1 MRSQATPRYVIAT
14 TALIASGA
22 LLIGVLSSTAQ
33 ADEDG
38 PSRQQVHAAADA
50 VAQRAHDVGVI
61 KARLV
66 AAVQRV
72 DDLSF
77 AAAAAAETY
86 NGTLYRLSVA
96 EKDAARAMA
105 RADRAAAEVT
115 VQHGDV
121 AAMTVESVQQSTDL
135 NRMGALLDSA
145 GPTELLEQDSAY
157 DSTNEALQAQ
167 LDGFESQKSVSA
179 LLSRQADQ
187 AERKQRRLAAA
198 AEDAKVA
205 ADAAVTASEQAAASI
220 AERKH
225 ALVSQLATAQGISVE
240 LASRRQDA
248 LEARARDRATAQAAA
263 EAAAADARAAELAA
277 TDATATSQ
285 DDDDDGGGVDGSSG
299 GGSPATT
306 GGGSGGSTG
315 GAGGGGGSGGSA
327 GGAPGGGGGGSD
339 GGSGGGGSD
348 GSGGGG
354 GGGSDGS
361 GGGSGGGSDGSGGG
375 GGGGSDG
382 SDGGG
387 DGGGSG
393 GSGGGGGGGTAPA
406 GSAAQAI
413 AFARAQIGEPYVW
426 GAAGPSSWDCSGLT
440 MQAWASAGV
449 SLPHYSAAQYS
460 ATRPVSLSAIRPGDL
475 LFWSRGSASSIYHVG
490 IYAGGGM
497 MIDAPRPGRT
507 VEYVSIYSWTAPDLA
522 GRP

>member
-72 DDLSF
+72 DNLSF

-96 EKDAARAMA
+96 EKDAARALA

-285 DDDDDGGGVDGSSG
+285 DDDDDGGGVEGSSG
-299 GGSPATT
+299 GGSPATTGGGDGSDGGSGGVSPATT

-339 GGSGGGGSD
+339 GGSGGGGS
-348 GSGGGG
+348 S
-354 GGGSDGS
+354 
-361 GGGSGGGSDGSGGG
+361 GSDGSGGG
-375 GGGGSDG
+375 GGGGG
-382 SDGGG
+382 SNGSGG
-387 DGGGSG
+387 GGGSG
-393 GSGGGGGGGTAPA
+393 GSGGGGGGGGTAPA

>member
-22 LLIGVLSSTAQ
+22 LPIGVLSSTAQ

-50 VAQRAHDVGVI
+50 VARRAHDVGVI

-72 DDLSF
+72 DNLSF

-285 DDDDDGGGVDGSSG
+285 DDDDDGGGVEGSSG
-299 GGSPATT
+299 GGSPATTGGGDGSDGGSGGVSPATT

-339 GGSGGGGSD
+339 GGSGGGGS
-348 GSGGGG
+348 S
-354 GGGSDGS
+354 
-361 GGGSGGGSDGSGGG
+361 GSDGSGGG
-375 GGGGSDG
+375 GGGGG
-382 SDGGG
+382 SNGSGG
-387 DGGGSG
+387 GGGSG
-393 GSGGGGGGGTAPA
+393 GSGGGGGGGGTAPA

>member
-72 DDLSF
+72 DNLSF

-285 DDDDDGGGVDGSSG
+285 DDDDDGGGVEGSSG

-315 GAGGGGGSGGSA
+315 GVGGGGGSGGSA

-339 GGSGGGGSD
+339 GGSGGGGS
-348 GSGGGG
+348 S
-354 GGGSDGS
+354 
-361 GGGSGGGSDGSGGG
+361 GSDGSGGG
-375 GGGGSDG
+375 GGGGG
-382 SDGGG
+382 SNGSGG
-387 DGGGSG
+387 GGGSG
-393 GSGGGGGGGTAPA
+393 GSGGGGGGGGTAPA

>member
-115 VQHGDV
+115 VQRGDV

-157 DSTNEALQAQ
+157 DSTSEALQAQ

-248 LEARARDRATAQAAA
+248 LEARARDRASAQAAA

-306 GGGSGGSTG
+306 GGGLGGSTG

-339 GGSGGGGSD
+339 GGSGGGGGGGSD

-361 GGGSGGGSDGSGGG
+361 GGGG

-382 SDGGG
+382 SG
-387 DGGGSG
+387 
-393 GSGGGGGGGTAPA
+393 GGGGGGGTAPA

-475 LFWSRGSASSIYHVG
+475 LFWSRGSANSIYHVG